1 MLNMLHLTSSKN
13 VFLMTCSKQAED
25 KRQLVNINQLEE
37 GKENKK
43 YLRISIKHIKNQTQI
58 GSRVYKY
65 KSGIIISLD
74 SIRRFFQIS
83 K

>member
-1 MLNMLHLTSSKN
+1 
-13 VFLMTCSKQAED
+13 MTCSKQAED
-25 KRQLVNINQLEE
+25 KRRLVDINQLEE
-37 GKENKK
+37 RKEKK
-43 YLRISIKHIKNQTQI
+43 YLRISIKHIKSQTQI

-65 KSGIIISLD
+65 KSGIIISLH

>member
-1 MLNMLHLTSSKN
+1 
-13 VFLMTCSKQAED
+13 MTCSKQAED
-25 KRQLVNINQLEE
+25 KRQLVDINQLEE
-37 GKENKK
+37 GKEKKK
-43 YLRISIKHIKNQTQI
+43 YLRISIKHIKSQTQI